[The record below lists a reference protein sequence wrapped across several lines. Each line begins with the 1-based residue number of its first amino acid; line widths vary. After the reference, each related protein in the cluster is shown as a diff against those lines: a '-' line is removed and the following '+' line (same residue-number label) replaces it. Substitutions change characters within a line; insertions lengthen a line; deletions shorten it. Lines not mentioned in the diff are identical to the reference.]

1 MCPLT
6 MCPPN
11 RPSAFIAR
19 SRFTSQ
25 PDFKPPRLVRL
36 KLSGVTSAVKL
47 SELFEVTVRQVPF
60 TATLSPKTKELAKE
74 HFMFKTREEEL
85 INKMKENFNESLTK
99 VINNITE
106 IKDEINNRPNYS

>member
-25 PDFKPPRLVRL
+25 PDFKLPRLVRL

-47 SELFEVTVRQVPF
+47 SEFFEVTVRQVPF

-85 INKMKENFNESLTK
+85 FKIELIFPFSSTIPVNILIFALFFNFPEH
-99 VINNITE
+99 I
-106 IKDEINNRPNYS
+106 